1 MMQYYRDRA
10 RKATAKIEDVQNEQ
24 TVRETKKAFKKP
36 SAGVKEVGEGD
47 DKDETGLSR
56 WKL

>member
-10 RKATAKIEDVQNEQ
+10 RQATAKIEDVQNEQ
-24 TVRETKKAFKKP
+24 TVKDMKKAFKKP
-36 SAGVKEVGEGD
+36 GADVKEVGEGD
-47 DKDETGLSR
+47 EKDETGLSR

>member
-1 MMQYYRDRA
+1 
-10 RKATAKIEDVQNEQ
+10 VQNEQ
-24 TVRETKKAFKKP
+24 TVKETKKAFKKP